1 MIATVLQAEKR
12 VYRFDE
18 FLADPMRRVLLRGGR
33 GGEAVQL
40 TPKAFSILLVL
51 LENHGEVVPKDELIR
66 KVWANSH
73 VSDANLTQNVSS
85 LRKALGERAGD
96 GRYVVTIP
104 GQGYCFAAPVEMV
117 AEEPFPSARP
127 EAGPEEVPGEIP
139 EQIPQPLAPPAGPA
153 AAARPGR
160 RILTGL
166 LVLALVLALS
176 WSLSQLARGPLAPSE
191 ALGSAA
197 PPRRPSVAVLGFRDL
212 SQGEEAR
219 WIGTALAEM
228 LTTELDAGDDV
239 RVISR
244 KEVDRARQFVDIEA
258 SGGLAGGSLPRIRS
272 IVGAD
277 RVVVGTYLSLPG
289 ENGRRIRVDLH
300 ILRAS
305 DGGIVASLAET
316 GAESDLFDLVTRAG
330 ARLRQTLGYVPPS
343 PERARL
349 ARAQQPAD
357 PEALRLYSLG
367 LERMRSYDAPQA
379 MVLLQRAV
387 EADPRSAAVR
397 SALAQCLEMLGYDS
411 RAVEEAKRAVEL
423 SPALT
428 RQEQLGLQA
437 RLHALTNQWD
447 RASEVYR
454 SLWTFYPD
462 DLEYGLQLANSL
474 MRAGKGGEAFD
485 MVAALRR
492 LHPPQ
497 DDDPRIDLLEAR
509 IARRLSD
516 SPRQI
521 RAAEAAIAK
530 GRRSGERLILSQALI
545 HAGYGY
551 LMSGQTDR
559 ALAAFREAR
568 QLAEEEGQPYLL
580 GMALAN
586 LGGALQAKGDL
597 AGAEQAHRQA
607 LVIAERLGSLM
618 GIASQLQLLGLLHQQ
633 RGELNQALG
642 LLEQALSWQVKMGD
656 RMNEMRTLDAMGQV
670 LAARGDLEGAR
681 ERHEKALEISR
692 AIHSP
697 ADEATALSHLGLVLE
712 RQGDLS
718 EALRQQDQAFT
729 VLRQLGDPGRA
740 ADALVESANALSRL
754 GDLAGARSRL
764 KLALRAYR
772 RLGNRL
778 GMAEVLDRLSGLEY
792 RMGDLAASR
801 RLSDLELQIARETGS
816 KALLG
821 EALRRSART
830 DWAMGRLAEARRD
843 FERALALRLQEG
855 EEAEAM
861 GIRLDLT
868 RLAISEGRYG
878 EAGRLARQA
887 SEWYESREMAGNEA
901 QGRSLLAEALLL
913 QGRLAAAQEAA
924 ERARD
929 RAERSEDQEMRVLIA
944 ARLARIEAAS
954 GRPEKGIG
962 ELRQQIPAAQ
972 AAGYVNAVLQ
982 ARLALGEM
990 LLAAGEEEAGSTALL
1005 EVRKEAEARGFVLLA
1020 RRADE
1025 ALDMGGGFAGWKG

>member
-1 MIATVLQAEKR
+1 MTATALRVEKG

-18 FLADPMRRVLLRGGR
+18 LIADPVRRVLLRGGR
-33 GGEAVQL
+33 DGEAVQI

-51 LENHGEVVPKDELIR
+51 LENHGQVVPKEELIR
-66 KVWANSH
+66 QVWGGSH

-117 AEEPFPSARP
+117 EEEPPLPS
-127 EAGPEEVPGEIP
+127 VPVI
-139 EQIPQPLAPPAGPA
+139 LPA
-153 AAARPGR
+153 AVVMDAPAADPIARRSGR
-160 RILTGL
+160 RTMLGLL
-166 LVLALVLALS
+166 LVLAVALGLS
-176 WSLSQLARGPLAPSE
+176 WSLLRLARGPLAPSE
-191 ALGSAA
+191 DLGRAA
-197 PPRRPSVAVLGFRDL
+197 PSRRPSVAVLGFRDL
-212 SQGEEAR
+212 SRTEESR

-258 SGGLAGGSLPRIRS
+258 SGGLAGDSLPHIRS

-277 RVVVGTYLSLPG
+277 RIVVGTYLILPG
-289 ENGRRIRVDLH
+289 KAGHRLRVDLRV
-300 ILRAS
+300 LRAS
-305 DGGIVASLAET
+305 DGDIVASLVET

-330 ARLRQTLGYVPPS
+330 ARLRQSLGYIAPS
-343 PERARL
+343 PERARS
-349 ARAQQPAD
+349 ARALQPAD
-357 PEALRLYSLG
+357 PEALRLYSVG
-367 LERMRSYDAPQA
+367 LERMRSYDAPRALAALQQA
-379 MVLLQRAV
+379 AQ
-387 EADPRSAAVR
+387 ADPGSAAIR
-397 SALAQCLEMLGYDS
+397 SALSQALVMLGYDI
-411 RAVEEAKRAVEL
+411 RAREEAKTAFEL
-423 SPALT
+423 SAGLS
-428 RQEQLGLQA
+428 REERLGMQA
-437 RLHALTNQWD
+437 RLQALEQQWGL
-447 RASEVYR
+447 ASEIYR

-462 DLEYGLQLANSL
+462 DLEYGLQLAYTL
-474 MRAGKGGEAFD
+474 MRAGHADDAMETIAG
-485 MVAALRR
+485 LRR
-492 LHPPQ
+492 LPASLRE
-497 DDDPRIDLLEAR
+497 DPRIDLLEAQIAMR
-509 IARRLSD
+509 RSDMAAEIRAATAAEAKGRKSGELLVVARALVSRGNALRASGQFEPAITALREARRLG
-516 SPRQI
+516 
-521 RAAEAAIAK
+521 EAD
-530 GRRSGERLILSQALI
+530 GHPL
-545 HAGYGY
+545 
-551 LMSGQTDR
+551 
-559 ALAAFREAR
+559 F
-568 QLAEEEGQPYLL
+568 L

-586 LGGALQAKGDL
+586 LGAALQDRGDL
-597 AGAEQAHRQA
+597 DEAEQIHRDA
-607 LVIAERLGSLM
+607 LAIAERLGSSL
-618 GIASQLQLLGLLHQQ
+618 GIASQLQQLGTLHQQ
-633 RGELNQALG
+633 RGELTEAAE
-642 LLEQALSWQVKMGD
+642 LLERSLSWQVRNGD
-656 RMNEMRTLDAMGQV
+656 RLNEGRTLDALGVV
-670 LAARGDLEGAR
+670 LAARGDLNGAR
-681 ERHEKALEISR
+681 ERFERALEISR
-692 AIHSP
+692 AIRSRR
-697 ADEATALSHLGLVLE
+697 DEAAVLSHLGLVLD

-718 EALRQQDQAFT
+718 AALRQQEQAFA
-729 VLRQLGDPGRA
+729 VLRQLGDPGPA
-740 ADALVESANALSRL
+740 ADALVESASVLSRL

-830 DWAMGRLAEARRD
+830 DWAMDRLAEARRD

-868 RLAISEGRYG
+868 RLAISERRYD
-878 EAGRLARQA
+878 EAGRLAREA

-901 QGRSLLAEALLL
+901 QGRSLLAQALLG

-924 ERARD
+924 ERARN
-929 RAERSEDQEMRVLIA
+929 RAGQSEDREMQVLVA
-944 ARLARIEAAS
+944 ARLARVEAA
-954 GRPEKGIG
+954 GGETGKGIR
-962 ELRQQIPAAQ
+962 ELRQRIPEAQ

-982 ARLALGEM
+982 ARLALGEL

-1005 EVRKEAEARGFVLLA
+1005 EVREEAEARGFALLA

-1025 ALDMGGGFAGWKG
+1025 ALDMGGGFAEWKG